1 MFKNFSVVAV
11 LITLVF
17 VFSCQNRSKE
27 ANQGYSGQKNYQ
39 QSLQTI
45 YYSLPSPVEIA
56 DLVQRYDFQLNTEL
70 LNSLN
75 NVQKYESAT
84 AQAINLGIYSA
95 DFSFLVLFKQK
106 PLIEPYYNAVYQL
119 AQKLDLLNAIGD
131 SLISTIEKNLDNP
144 KQLESIFSD
153 ILYRTNAYLQDDN
166 RQDQATL
173 IILGGWVETM
183 YLTLSLIKNTP
194 FDSQNY
200 SQIYTLIADQSL
212 IINNLQNLIQTT
224 NLKDKRKYLKQLRKI
239 NKILNR
245 MRKTYTI
252 KIYDKIADTTIV
264 ATKIK
269 YVFTQQDFEDL
280 YKTVLSLRKKYV
292 NLH

>member
-1 MFKNFSVVAV
+1 MFKNFSVAAV
-11 LITLVF
+11 LITLIF

-27 ANQGYSGQKNYQ
+27 SNGGLNGQNNYQ

-56 DLVQRYDFQLNTEL
+56 DLVQRYDFQLNTKL
-70 LNSLN
+70 LNSLD
-75 NVQKYESAT
+75 NVQKYESVT

-119 AQKLDLLNAIGD
+119 SEKLDLLNAIGD
-131 SLISTIEKNLDNP
+131 SLINQIKTNLDNP
-144 KQLESIFSD
+144 DQLENLFSD
-153 ILYRTNAYLQDDN
+153 ILFKTNAYLQDNN
-166 RQDQATL
+166 RQDQAVL

-200 SQIYTLIADQSL
+200 SQIYTLIADQKL
-212 IINNLQNLIQTT
+212 IVSNLQNLIQTT

-239 NKILNR
+239 EKILSR

-269 YVFTQQDFEDL
+269 YVFTQDDFSEL
-280 YKTVLSLRKKYV
+280 QKAVFSLRQKYV